1 MSSKP
6 PVLEHPRDPSR
17 LQPPLFEHLARSR
30 ELLAT
35 SPLIPSLELALTPL
49 SEAADML
56 SAEDLSLTA
65 AERERLVM
73 ELAGV
78 RQLLEGLGQ
87 WLSSRGAL
95 TPTYNCHAELDVLP
109 WGNAPISGVSD
120 PAADALLGVS
130 AVRIHRSLSVEG

>member
-1 MSSKP
+1 MSST
-6 PVLEHPRDPSR
+6 LEQPILNQAGFDP
-17 LQPPLFEHLARSR
+17 LLFDHLARSR
-30 ELLAT
+30 ALLAT

-49 SEAADML
+49 SEAAQML
-56 SAEDLSLTA
+56 SDEHLSLTA
-65 AERERLVM
+65 DERERLAM

-109 WGNAPISGVSD
+109 WGNAPLSGGSD
-120 PAADALLGVS
+120 AGALSSGPADRLPS
-130 AVRIHRSLSVEG
+130 SLSVEG